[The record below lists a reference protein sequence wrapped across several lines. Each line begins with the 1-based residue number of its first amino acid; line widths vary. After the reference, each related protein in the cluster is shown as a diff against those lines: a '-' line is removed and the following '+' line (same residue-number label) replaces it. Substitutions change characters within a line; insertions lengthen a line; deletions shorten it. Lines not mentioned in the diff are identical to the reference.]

1 MHSTGSVRSAEL
13 NIDLND
19 HDRSFGT
26 AFNIACTSGHSNIV
40 EMFLQNSAD
49 LNIDFDGIDCNFR
62 YSCMS
67 GQIKI
72 AKMLMQKSVELNIN
86 LKAKDCF
93 NGMSA
98 FHFACEKGNTNII
111 EMMIENSRL
120 FDFGLFDEDL
130 KHRTG
135 LEIAKRCGRIDAVD
149 LIKEKL
155 PFSHLFWLF
164 LQSCNRGHFFPS

>member
-26 AFNIACTSGHSNIV
+26 ALNIACTSEHSNIV

-120 FDFGLFDEDL
+120 FDFGLFDQDFNGKL
-130 KHRTG
+130 G
-135 LEIAKRCGRIDAVD
+135 LQIAREHGRIDVIN
-149 LIKEKL
+149 LIKKKL
-155 PFSHLFWLF
+155 PRQFKDCLFNDL
-164 LQSCNRGHFFPS
+164 RKRRKKY